1 MTTSP
6 QESTDAKMVKF
17 FTLPGKDNRSPDA
30 HGDDGPAVNKVELD
44 KRVQIQDLWR
54 LLPFRL
60 REKSILPATMDRQRR
75 KPRPVHRQQ
84 SARVRFEISA
94 DQISRVQSFGL
105 ILCLP
110 ARELSLAISAA
121 RDPHVQS
128 LSRMSFVRSY

>member
-17 FTLPGKDNRSPDA
+17 STLPGKDNRSPDA